1 MRPVRPVRP
10 AEGLR
15 GAGGMEQY
23 RRVHAY
29 ASLTSDLAS
38 GSMACGAAAATMAK
52 NRAMPMASIFFFF
65 SARPKCAGAFKTPST
80 CSGEIECLHDGHDFY
95 RHDLDQAARADEE
108 TAAKNCARCYFP
120 RADPKKVQNEESF
133 PRNEISVFQK
143 DVFFSFFPTRG
154 ARRA

>member
-38 GSMACGAAAATMAK
+38 GSMACGAAAETVAK
-52 NRAMPMASIFFFF
+52 TSLLQNHAAQMRARRRAP
-65 SARPKCAGAFKTPST
+65 RKKLNLGTVFKTRKFR
-80 CSGEIECLHDGHDFY
+80 CLTLEMHSEFFLDRLKISDELFFY
-95 RHDLDQAARADEE
+95 MDPALKR
-108 TAAKNCARCYFP
+108 TAKLYN
-120 RADPKKVQNEESF
+120 K
-133 PRNEISVFQK
+133 
-143 DVFFSFFPTRG
+143 
-154 ARRA
+154 